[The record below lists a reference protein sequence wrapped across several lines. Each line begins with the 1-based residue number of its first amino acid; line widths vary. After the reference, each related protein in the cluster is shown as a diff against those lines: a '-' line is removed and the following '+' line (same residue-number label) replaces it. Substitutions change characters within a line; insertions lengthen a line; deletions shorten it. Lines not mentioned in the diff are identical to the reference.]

1 MLYVKCALS
10 LSDSN
15 PFSFISTILSYH
27 AVDKARD
34 AEMVATGSM
43 DEFQKIMAELATN
56 PAIKD
61 DEKDTDEV
69 KELKK
74 KRRSTLIQ
82 TKSWKESLRMDI
94 GKLNLEDDE

>member
-1 MLYVKCALS
+1 MFHECAHTSDINPLS
-10 LSDSN
+10 SI
-15 PFSFISTILSYH
+15 SFQSSQH

-43 DEFQKIMAELATN
+43 EEFQKIMAEVATN

-69 KELKK
+69 KDLKK

-82 TKSWKESLRMDI
+82 TKAWKESLRGMDI
-94 GKLNLEDDE
+94 GKLDLEDDE

>member
-1 MLYVKCALS
+1 
-10 LSDSN
+10 
-15 PFSFISTILSYH
+15 
-27 AVDKARD
+27 VDEARD
-34 AEMVATGSM
+34 AEFIATGSM
-43 DEFQKIMAELATN
+43 EEFGKIMAELATN

-82 TKSWKESLRMDI
+82 AKSWKESLRGMDI
-94 GKLNLEDDE
+94 GKLDLEDDE